1 MFWVISSVNTLQ
13 IVGLGLFVEVA
24 LVKRLPAASGAKVSP
39 QANASYQLTAH
50 SATL

>member
-1 MFWVISSVNTLQ
+1 MFWVIPSVNNID
-13 IVGLGLFVEVA
+13 IVVLGVFVEVA
-24 LVKRLPAASGAKVSP
+24 LVKRLPAASGAKVST

>member
-1 MFWVISSVNTLQ
+1 MLWVISSVNNLK

-24 LVKRLPAASGAKVSP
+24 LVKRLPAASGAKVST

-50 SATL
+50 SPTL